1 MACRER
7 RVRRTILEHY
17 ATSADHDGRSYDLV
31 LDHLDVLRCENCGAI
46 VLDESANTRISD
58 ALRRAAGL
66 LLPAEINAARNA
78 LGLTQKQLAAQLRI
92 AESTLCHWETGAQIQ
107 QRAMDGL
114 LRVFFQ
120 SAEARSIL
128 GIASRLEEP
137 QKVPMP
143 SWADLPSSRS

>member
-1 MACRER
+1 MATPLRKCMACRER
-7 RVRRTILEHY
+7 RVGRTTLEHY

-31 LDHLDVLRCENCGAI
+31 LDDLDVLRCENCGTI
-46 VLDESANTRISD
+46 VLEESANMRISD

-66 LLPAEINAARNA
+66 LLPAEISAGRSA

-92 AESTLCHWETGAQIQ
+92 AESTLCRWETGAQIQ

-114 LRVFFQ
+114 LRVYFQ

-128 GIASRLEEP
+128 GLASRLEP
-137 QKVPMP
+137 PPKVPLA
-143 SWADLPSSRS
+143 S